1 MDNAQFEKLKS
12 FVVSGIITSSYEMK
26 MKVNSFF
33 FTLGHQDDSW
43 CCVNSREAV
52 DNALVSTAGEWQ
64 HLRENHRW
72 C

>member
-33 FTLGHQDDSW
+33 FYFRT
-43 CCVNSREAV
+43 SR
-52 DNALVSTAGEWQ
+52 
-64 HLRENHRW
+64 
-72 C
+72 